1 MKILITG
8 ATGFVGTALS
18 KKLLSEGH
26 SLHIL
31 TRSAEHVPD
40 IFKDSRVQ
48 AFAWPDTTTPPP
60 LASIEGINGVIN
72 LMGENIAAK
81 RWSEEQKKKLYT
93 SRVNSTKNLT
103 SLLNDNL
110 KAPLD
115 FFVSASAV
123 GLYPVNLPT
132 VLTEESKAG
141 KNFLAELC
149 QEWEAA
155 AYTLTKVKRIVIIR
169 TAVVL
174 EAHGGA
180 LAKMLPPFK
189 LGLGG
194 PIGNGNHFMSWI
206 HLNDLVNLYAKAV
219 SDTNLVGPYNASAP
233 HPVDNFTFTKALGSA
248 LHKPTLIPVPA
259 LALKAAFGEMSSV
272 ILDSQK
278 VVSKKLPEVNYEFQ
292 YETINSAL
300 NAIFQKH

>member
-31 TRSAEHVPD
+31 TRSTEHLPE

-48 AFAWPDTTTPPP
+48 AFTWPDTTTLPP

-110 KAPLD
+110 SAPLD

-123 GLYPVNLPT
+123 GVYPVNLPT
-132 VLTEESKAG
+132 TLTEDSAAG

-149 QEWEAA
+149 KEWEAA
-155 AYTLTKVKRIVIIR
+155 AYTLTKVKRIVIVR

-194 PIGNGNHFMSWI
+194 PIGNGNHFMSWV
-206 HLNDLVNLYAKAV
+206 HLKDLVNIYTKAV
-219 SDTNLVGPYNASAP
+219 SDTNFVGPYNACAP
-233 HPVDNFTFTKALGSA
+233 HPVDNFTFTKELGSA

-259 LALKAAFGEMSSV
+259 LALKVAFGEMSSV

-278 VVSKKLPEVNYEFQ
+278 VVSKKLPETNFDFQ
-292 YETINSAL
+292 YETITSAFK
-300 NAIFQKH
+300 AIFPNH